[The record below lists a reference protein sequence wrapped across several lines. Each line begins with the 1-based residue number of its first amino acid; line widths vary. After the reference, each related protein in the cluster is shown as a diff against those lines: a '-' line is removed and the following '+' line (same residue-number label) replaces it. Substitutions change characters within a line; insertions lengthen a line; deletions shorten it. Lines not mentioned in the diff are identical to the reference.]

1 MRGRTPLIYAAAFGS
16 VNIAR
21 TPRSNRT
28 TEDGRTRTRTGGSE
42 LRFFLFGEVEFLL
55 SKDEAGDHRYI
66 YSLRFFCGLCQVI
79 LVTGKIDVLD
89 MLLFHGPNHESM
101 TIFRTDGEQFKL
113 SFKSTGAQS
122 RQLSARSM

>member
-1 MRGRTPLIYAAAFGS
+1 M
-16 VNIAR
+16 
-21 TPRSNRT
+21 
-28 TEDGRTRTRTGGSE
+28 
-42 LRFFLFGEVEFLL
+42 EFLL

-66 YSLRFFCGLCQVI
+66 YIYIYVRCLRFFCGLCQVI